1 MEAYHR
7 KIKAQTWLLAAG
19 TAILIAVQALAFA
32 GVIKPVAGGARWLD
46 YWNGFMAGVAMGMS
60 LLFLIGLVKNILALR
75 SEKRLQKQYVKESDE
90 RLAKIHELGKSTGA
104 TIFLLCSM
112 PALIVCGY
120 FNVTVFF
127 SCLACV
133 LALSLIIAA
142 SKLYYKH
149 KL

>member
-1 MEAYHR
+1 MEAYR
-7 KIKAQTWLLAAG
+7 KKIKAQAWLLAAG
-19 TAILIAVQALAFA
+19 TAILIVVQILAFT
-32 GVIKPVAGGARWLD
+32 GVIQPITGGERWLD
-46 YWNGFMAGVAMGMS
+46 YWNGFMAGVAMGVS

-75 SEKRLQKQYVKESDE
+75 SEKRLRKLYVKESDE

-104 TIFLLCSM
+104 SIFMLCSM

-120 FNVTVFF
+120 FNITVFF

-133 LALSLIIAA
+133 LVLSLIIAA
-142 SKLYYKH
+142 SKLYYSR